1 MLVARSRAGQW
12 HKSSFFGPYA
22 RARRTYGIRGI
33 TVGEESAHI
42 GARGRD
48 SKPQRICWADTWL
61 PKAPIWALLRFNS
74 LLVLRC
80 LFHASHSRSEERGHL
95 HNLACAAGI
104 LS

>member
-48 SKPQRICWADTWL
+48 SKPQRIRHGGHVASES
-61 PKAPIWALLRFNS
+61 PIWALQK
-74 LLVLRC
+74 
-80 LFHASHSRSEERGHL
+80 
-95 HNLACAAGI
+95 
-104 LS
+104 